1 MVQVKQME
9 KQRGEIPELIESS
22 TIANG
27 SSKLRC
33 LSKTTTVR
41 CLRSVLATIAALM
54 IVSIPAVVAQ
64 QTPPQHS
71 DGIIVRGAVRNAD
84 GKPVGNAVVRLEQES
99 VPGAMERKTDEAG
112 AFSFSVLST
121 GSYQLSAE
129 KSGLRSRTAVV
140 NALSSGD
147 QQKVDLVLEDPGLVH
162 SDSSTSIR
170 TMTFADKPNFTIA
183 GVTDWT
189 AVGGHGSDSGLR
201 TSEDLATKT
210 LTLKSAG
217 PEHSAAGVASDTG
230 EANRHRLAGEL
241 HEKSGDPLAAV
252 HEYEQA
258 VRLDPNEQ
266 NYFEWGSELLLH
278 RAVLQARE
286 VFQKGAEL
294 YPKSARMLTGLGAA
308 LFSGARYDEAALSL
322 CSASDLKPGDPEPYL
337 FMGKIQIAA
346 PNPLACVDQKLA
358 RFAQDQPANS
368 LANYLYAM
376 AILKRQQQSPNKQA
390 TQEAEKLLTKAVT
403 IDAKCSDAYLQLGIL
418 SASEREFEKAIDFYA
433 KAIEA
438 NPQLG
443 EAHYR
448 LGVAYDR
455 IGEPVKAKQEFKMHD
470 EIEKR
475 QAEAI
480 ERQRREVKQF
490 LVILPGQP
498 ADPPP
503 Q

>member
-129 KSGLRSRTAVV
+129 KSGLRSRTTVV

-189 AVGGHGSDSGLR
+189 AVGGHGSDSSLR

-241 HEKSGDPLAAV
+241 DEKSGDSLAAV

-258 VRLDPNEQ
+258 VHLDPSEQ

-278 RAVLQARE
+278 RAVWQSQE
-286 VFQKGAEL
+286 IFQKGAEL

-322 CSASDLKPGDPEPYL
+322 CRASDLNPADPEPYL
-337 FMGKIQIAA
+337 FMAKIQIAA
-346 PNPLACVDQKLA
+346 PNALACIEEKLA
-358 RFAQDQPANS
+358 HFVRDQPANS

-376 AILKRQQQSPNKQA
+376 AILKRLQQQPDKQA
-390 TQEAEKLLTKAVT
+390 MQQVESLLTKAVT
-403 IDAKCSDAYLQLGIL
+403 IDPKCGEAYLQLGIL
-418 SASEREFEKAIDFYA
+418 SATQRNFKQATDFYM

-448 LGVAYDR
+448 MGVAYNQM
-455 IGEPVKAKQEFKMHD
+455 GEPLKAKQEFEMHD

-475 QAEAI
+475 QAQDI
-480 ERQRREVKQF
+480 ERQRRELKQF
-490 LVILPGQP
+490 LIVLPGQGTHPP
-498 ADPPP
+498 A